1 MEKHRWPEAVD
12 ALVKLL
18 GDRRNFAS
26 HGGVGISWSKFSVA
40 RGAARALGAYEALPD
55 RAITALLRS
64 ARADNPD
71 PFVAC
76 AALSALAG
84 QDDSRVVPALLSA
97 LQSPGLDRSP
107 AHRPRAQAAAWA
119 LFDRAVS
126 GQSDMLIPDVARF
139 AEQDV
144 APVAGPL
151 LLALGAYPGEA
162 REALLTRLR
171 AYRQHDREAL
181 VRTAAIVA
189 DSVAE
194 LSLDDREQSLWRL
207 ARGEGVDSLSPED
220 RTSVEAWSRA
230 LDIGPGFERF
240 IGWMTELA
248 FKLPLHGEV
257 GNIRAYV
264 LPERIGVMTMRSLT
278 PHREE
283 DGGRVDD
290 GV

>member
-1 MEKHRWPEAVD
+1 
-12 ALVKLL
+12 
-18 GDRRNFAS
+18 
-26 HGGVGISWSKFSVA
+26 
-40 RGAARALGAYEALPD
+40 LPD
-55 RAITALLRS
+55 PAITALLRS
-64 ARADNPD
+64 TGADNPD

-76 AALSALAG
+76 AALLALAG
-84 QDDSRVVPALLSA
+84 QDDPRVVPTLLSS
-97 LQSPGLDRSP
+97 LQSSGLDRSP
-107 AHRPRAQAAAWA
+107 THRPRAQAAAWA

-144 APVAGPL
+144 APVAGPSL
-151 LLALGAYPGEA
+151 FALGVHPGEA

-171 AYRQHDREAL
+171 ASRQPDREAL
-181 VRTAAIVA
+181 VRTVAIVA

-207 ARGEGVDSLSPED
+207 SRGEGVDSLSPED
-220 RTSVEAWSRA
+220 RTSVESWSRA
-230 LDIGPGFERF
+230 VNVRPGVERF
-240 IGWMTELA
+240 IGWIAELA
-248 FKLPLHGEV
+248 FKLPLNGEV

-264 LPERIGVMTMRSLT
+264 LPERIGVMTTRSLT

-283 DGGRVDD
+283 HGGRVDD